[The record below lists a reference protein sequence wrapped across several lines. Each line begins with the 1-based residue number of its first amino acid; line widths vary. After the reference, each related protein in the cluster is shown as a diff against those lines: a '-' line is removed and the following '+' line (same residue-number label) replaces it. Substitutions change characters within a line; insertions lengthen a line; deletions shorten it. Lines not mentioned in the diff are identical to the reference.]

1 MYCDVQLNPDWWR
14 EILWTHGMYHRFLVL
29 RMLQRCLVTS
39 VIGQHAGTK
48 LNEAW
53 LWLSAKDWFGHFVS
67 ILCPKWTAQDSQ
79 MLHSL
84 VGFKVHEAL
93 PSPGSLYLEGWI
105 CWCSSCLRFWLIAS
119 QDFPQ
124 HLMFFRLKVCHQL
137 DCIHPMMSFAR
148 LRGKGVDFH
157 SPDISRCSILW
168 YCLLRWSSL
177 ASSGKLSTSA
187 KTLALAVFASRR
199 VQIEESEQTASI
211 QVSFGYNVVMKTR
224 VSAWSCRFAD

>member
-1 MYCDVQLNPDWWR
+1 MYCDVQLNPDWLR

-48 LNEAW
+48 LDCGCQQRTD
-53 LWLSAKDWFGHFVS
+53 LIIV
-67 ILCPKWTAQDSQ
+67 CPKWTAQDSQ

-137 DCIHPMMSFAR
+137 DCIHPMMSFCEASWK
-148 LRGKGVDFH
+148 RGWLPFSWH
-157 SPDISRCSILW
+157 L
-168 YCLLRWSSL
+168 
-177 ASSGKLSTSA
+177 T
-187 KTLALAVFASRR
+187 
-199 VQIEESEQTASI
+199 
-211 QVSFGYNVVMKTR
+211 M
-224 VSAWSCRFAD
+224 